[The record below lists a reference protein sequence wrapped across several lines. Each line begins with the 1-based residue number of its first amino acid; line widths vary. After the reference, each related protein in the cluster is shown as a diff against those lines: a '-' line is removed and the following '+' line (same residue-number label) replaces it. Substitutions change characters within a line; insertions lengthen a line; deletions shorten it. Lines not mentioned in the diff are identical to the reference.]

1 MNRGQER
8 FGRRGPAEDRR
19 IFVNLCELLD
29 LELPGGAPPRDRSRA
44 IAPQS
49 GIAIAS
55 GPAIGHTAG
64 SGAAMQL
71 PRISLSQVALL
82 IVLGMSSAG
91 CQAVGD
97 IFQAGMWVG
106 VIVVVLVLGGI
117 AFIASKFRSG
127 PR

>member
-1 MNRGQER
+1 
-8 FGRRGPAEDRR
+8 
-19 IFVNLCELLD
+19 
-29 LELPGGAPPRDRSRA
+29 
-44 IAPQS
+44 
-49 GIAIAS
+49 
-55 GPAIGHTAG
+55 
-64 SGAAMQL
+64 MQQ
-71 PRISLSQVALL
+71 PHISLKRVALL

-91 CQAVGD
+91 CQVVGD